1 MRGQEQHSYWV
12 IILTFL
18 LATLLSIIPLPE
30 WLLWARPEFLALVL
44 IYWAIALPHR
54 VGIFTGLVLG
64 VLMDVLEGAVLGQNA
79 LSLAVLALLSLVL
92 YQRMRV
98 TSLWQQSSMV
108 FLLIGINQ
116 LICQWIQN
124 LQGVA
129 SQSLI
134 FLLPAFTSALLWP
147 VILLILRGLRRH
159 YEVS

>member
-1 MRGQEQHSYWV
+1 VRGQEQHSYWV

-18 LATLLSIIPLPE
+18 LATLLSIIPMPE
-30 WLLWARPEFLALVL
+30 WLIWARPEMLALVL
-44 IYWAIALPHR
+44 INWAIAQPHR

-79 LSLAVLALLSLVL
+79 LSLAVLAMLSLVL

-98 TSLWQQSSMV
+98 TSLWQQSAMV